1 MSIVTEDSL
10 QGTRPARIIDK
21 AIHWPFKCPA
31 GAKLL
36 QLLYHCAYEFTLQ
49 ATYIYIMYSIYF
61 FIYTHYSTWCTYD
74 LCLLLLSVTYVSM
87 LRLFTTA
94 LEFSWLWDFS
104 SAERLGFS
112 RGWRRSRTDDTDA
125 KDLDMALKWS
135 SGDEDC
141 FRAKKPGDLHRK
153 NTQNDDRKS
162 PLPRNN
168 LWKKKNRVKRT
179 CSEIACQVN
188 KVTQAVDLN
197 LISLLSNL
205 TQY

>member
-1 MSIVTEDSL
+1 MSSHYKPHI
-10 QGTRPARIIDK
+10 
-21 AIHWPFKCPA
+21 
-31 GAKLL
+31 
-36 QLLYHCAYEFTLQ
+36 
-49 ATYIYIMYSIYF
+49 YIYIMYSIFF
-61 FIYTHYSTWCTYD
+61 FIYRHYSTWCTYD

-168 LWKKKNRVKRT
+168 LWKKKTGWREHAAKLHVKSIRLHKLWT
-179 CSEIACQVN
+179 WIWFLCS
-188 KVTQAVDLN
+188 VTW
-197 LISLLSNL
+197 LSIKAHSF
-205 TQY
+205 